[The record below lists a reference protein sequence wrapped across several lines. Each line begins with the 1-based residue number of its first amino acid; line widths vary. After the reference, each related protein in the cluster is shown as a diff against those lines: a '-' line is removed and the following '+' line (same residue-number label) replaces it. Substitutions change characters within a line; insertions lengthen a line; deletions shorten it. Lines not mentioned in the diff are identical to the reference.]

1 MDKDIGRIV
10 EVRGINVKA
19 KLFRLL
25 PPYLINNGIV
35 EEKDNSYYIA
45 DTSALIKLVT
55 DKKKWSDIGVN
66 DL

>member
-35 EEKDNSYYIA
+35 VSAPKINSFVKTRQIII
-45 DTSALIKLVT
+45 LI
-55 DKKKWSDIGVN
+55 
-66 DL
+66 

>member
-25 PPYLINNGIV
+25 PPYLINNGII
-35 EEKDNSYYIA
+35 YI
-45 DTSALIKLVT
+45 IKLIY
-55 DKKKWSDIGVN
+55 KEI
-66 DL
+66 LICLMMIL